1 MSSILLLRDEIGV
14 IPLSKILRTPL
25 AMSSTPPIIPKKRSL
40 VECLDDVCR
49 LREHE
54 QQIMDDVGVSPMT
67 KDMILNRIKEEKK
80 KVITKAASDSA

>member
-1 MSSILLLRDEIGV
+1 
-14 IPLSKILRTPL
+14 
-25 AMSSTPPIIPKKRSL
+25 MSSTPPISPKKRSL
-40 VECLDDVCR
+40 VECLDDVRR

-80 KVITKAASDSA
+80 KVITKTASDSA